1 MRTPLVTAHW
11 VVVPLLALAIP
22 STGRAQVADTLVGR
36 VTTDSGVAIAG
47 AEVLATRAP
56 DRAFKSALTDAS
68 GNYHIVFEQGTGD
81 YLLHVTAVGRETVRF
96 RVRRSGTET
105 TLSHDF
111 QLKPASVQQLETVT
125 VQAQGAKPERDRE
138 FPSQTPGE
146 SGHNVDGVTSAIP
159 PDQRGNIAAS
169 AATVPGVSV
178 TPQGISVLGLDPAQ
192 NRTTLNG
199 MSFAGAD
206 IPRSAQTYTRVAAS
220 AYDPSRGWFSGAEV
234 DVELAKGSIYSE
246 MPASLT
252 VDAPV
257 LQYADKTSRALGQKF
272 GNVILSTGRSG
283 AFRQDKVDYS
293 LSAEGSHRVS
303 DFTSLEQADPDLL
316 QRSGIARDSA
326 ARLIDI
332 LVANGIP
339 VSAGLLARNRST
351 DNLTMIGRIDH
362 SDQNPTTFRPEPTT
376 WGLVG
381 YTKLGRSS
389 MLDVAPTAVATHS
402 GESGEQIVSAQALYS
417 SYWHHD
423 HFLTEG
429 KTAFSLKHD
438 RLTPYLS
445 LPEGRV
451 LVSSQLAN
459 GLDATTS
466 LGFGGNGALAQ
477 DSRDWTWETNSAT
490 RFYASSRRPHRIQL
504 TADSRID
511 GFSQSTAANSNGT
524 FAFNSLADVA
534 ANRPTSFTRTLNAPN
549 SSAAEWNAFASLGDY
564 WRKSATFQLLAGARV
579 EASRFLERP
588 AYNPEVER
596 IFVVRTDQS
605 PAAMHV
611 SPRLGFTWIRK
622 PAGEGITF
630 SPIGEFNIG
639 PTAYIRGGIGEFR
652 SLLQPRALSQA
663 MIASGLPG
671 GAQYLTCIGAATP
684 TPDWSAY
691 AADLGAI
698 PEQCASGVAT
708 TSPFVDAARSVTL
721 FDKSYEPP
729 RSWRANLSYASN
741 VAWLL
746 YTVEGIY
753 SLNLNQPGI
762 RDLNF
767 AGVQRFV
774 TTGEGRP
781 VYVDASS
788 VVPASGLVSSV
799 DARRSALFGPVIS
812 NNSDLRSISRQ
823 LTVNLSPSFD
833 FAHGWYL
840 SLAYTLSS
848 MRALASG
855 FDAPVFGSPL
865 QREWARGDLDAR
877 HRFVLQAGK
886 QIKRVAV
893 TLLGTFQS
901 GLPFTPLVGG
911 DVNGD
916 GLFNDRAFVFNPLAT
931 PDSAVG
937 AGLSALLATSS
948 ARTRDCLLRQQGHAA
963 GRNSC
968 EGPWT
973 ATLNGNI
980 STRFELPNSHG
991 RYVTVSFAVSNPLG
1005 GLDQLLH
1012 GSSHLR
1018 GWGLPAY
1025 PDRVLYNVRGFD
1037 STTKQFRYEVNPRF
1051 GNTQPASSIIRE
1063 PFRLTLDVHMNIG
1076 ASLPFQQLKRLVSAG
1091 RGGDRRP
1098 RLTAA
1103 DFKKRYARGVPDPYA
1118 DILEEADS
1126 LLLTEEQQKA
1136 IEAAQAE
1143 YLHGID
1149 SVWTPL
1155 ADYMVGLGDTYDVK
1169 AALQRQEDATDA
1181 AWEYA
1186 RLHVQKTLGKIL
1198 SPIQIKLLPWEAA
1211 LLYKAKEPVR
1221 IRMYMG

>member
-1 MRTPLVTAHW
+1 MRTPIVNFCW
-11 VVVPLLALAIP
+11 VVVPLVALAIP
-22 STGRAQVADTLVGR
+22 SLSRAQAADTIRGR
-36 VTTDSGVAIAG
+36 VTTDSGAAIAG
-47 AEVLATRAP
+47 AEVVATRAP

-68 GNYHIVFEQGTGD
+68 GNYQIVFEQGTGD
-81 YLLHVTAVGRETVRF
+81 YLLHVTAIGRETVRF
-96 RVRRSGTET
+96 RLRRAETET

-111 QLKPASVQQLETVT
+111 QLKSSVQQLQTVT
-125 VQAQGAKPERDRE
+125 VQAEANKPERDVE
-138 FPSQTPGE
+138 FPGQAPGE
-146 SGHNVDGVTSAIP
+146 SGHNVDGVASAIP
-159 PDQRGNIAAS
+159 PDLRGNIAAA
-169 AATVPGVSV
+169 AATVPGFSI
-178 TPQGISVLGLDPAQ
+178 TPNGISVLGLDPAQ

-206 IPRSAQTYTRVAAS
+206 IPRNAQTYTRVAAS
-220 AYDPSRGWFSGAEV
+220 EYDPARGWFSGGEF
-234 DVELAKGSIYSE
+234 DVELTKGSVYVE

-252 VDAPV
+252 IDAPV
-257 LQYADKTSRALGQKF
+257 LQYADKTSSALGQKY
-272 GNVILSTGRSG
+272 GSVILGGGRSG
-283 AFRQDKVDYS
+283 AFNQDKVDYNF
-293 LSAEGSHRVS
+293 SADGSHRVS
-303 DFTSLEQADPDLL
+303 NFASLEQADPDLL
-316 QRSGIARDSA
+316 RRSGIASDSA
-326 ARLIDI
+326 ARLLDI
-332 LVANGIP
+332 LAANGIP
-339 VSAGLLARNRST
+339 VSAGLLARNRAT
-351 DNLTMIGRIDH
+351 DNLTMIGRVDH
-362 SDQNPTTFRPEPTT
+362 TDYNTTTHQPERAT

-389 MLDVAPTAVATHS
+389 MLEATPTAVATHG
-402 GESGEQIVSAQALYS
+402 GESSEQIASAQALYS
-417 SYWHHD
+417 GYWHHNR
-423 HFLTEG
+423 FLTDG
-429 KTAFSLKHD
+429 KTAFSLKHG
-438 RLTPYLS
+438 RSTPYLS
-445 LPEGRV
+445 LPDGRV
-451 LVSSQLAN
+451 LVSSQLAD

-477 DSRDWTWETNSAT
+477 DARDWTWETNTAT
-490 RFYASSRRPHRIQL
+490 RFYASNRTRHRVQF

-511 GFSQSTAANSNGT
+511 GFSQSAALNSNGT

-534 ANRPTSFTRTLNAPN
+534 SNRPSSFSRTLNSPS

-579 EASRFLERP
+579 EANRFLDRP
-588 AYNPEVER
+588 AYNPDVQQ
-596 IFVVRTDQS
+596 IFGVRTDHT

-652 SLLQPRALSQA
+652 SLLQPRTLSQA
-663 MIASGLPG
+663 MIATGLPN
-671 GAQYLTCIGAATP
+671 GAQYLTCIGTAAP

-691 AADLGAI
+691 AADPGAI
-698 PEQCASGVAT
+698 PDQCATAAGM
-708 TSPFVDAARSVTL
+708 TSPFVDAARSVNM

-741 VAWLL
+741 LGWLL

-767 AGVQRFV
+767 AGAQKFV
-774 TTGEGRP
+774 TTQEGRP
-781 VYVDASS
+781 VYVDAGSIVS
-788 VVPASGLVSSV
+788 ASGLVSPV
-799 DARRSALFGPVIS
+799 NARKSALFGAVIS

-833 FAHGWYL
+833 FARGWYL

-848 MRALASG
+848 MRSLASG
-855 FDAPVFGSPL
+855 FDAPAFGSPL
-865 QREWARGDLDAR
+865 EREWARGDLDAR

-886 QIKRVAV
+886 EIKRITV
-893 TLLGTFQS
+893 TLFGTFQS

-916 GLFNDRAFVFNPLAT
+916 GLFNDRAFVFNPSAP

-937 AGLSALLATSS
+937 AGLKALLGTSS
-948 ARTRDCLLRQQGHAA
+948 ARTRECLLHQQGHAA

-973 ATLNGNI
+973 ASLNGEIN
-980 STRFELPNSHG
+980 TRFELPNSHG
-991 RYVTVSFAVSNPLG
+991 RYVNISLAVSNPLG

-1025 PDRVLYNVRGFD
+1025 PDPVLYNVRGFD
-1037 STTKQFRYEVNPRF
+1037 SSSRKFRYEVNPRF
-1051 GNTQPASSIIRE
+1051 GNTQPVSSIIRA
-1063 PFRLTLDVHMNIG
+1063 PFRLTLDIQTNIG
-1076 ASLPFQQLKRLVSAG
+1076 PSLPFQQLKRLVSAG
-1091 RGGDRRP
+1091 RNGDRRP
-1098 RLTAA
+1098 RLTVA
-1103 DFKKRYARGVPDPYA
+1103 DFKKRYGRGVPDPYA
-1118 DILEEADS
+1118 DLLEEADS
-1126 LLLTEEQQKA
+1126 LLLTDDQQKA

-1155 ADYMVGLGDTYDVK
+1155 AEYMFGLGDTYDVNE
-1169 AALQRQEDATDA
+1169 ALKRQEDATDA

-1198 SPIQIKLLPWEAA
+1198 SPIQIKLLTWEAA
-1211 LLYKAKEPVR
+1211 FLYAAKKPVH
-1221 IRMYMG
+1221 IRMFSS